1 MQHPLEQPPRRPDGF
16 VGESGDDG
24 SGLTR
29 FERRELARQGRL
41 VRLHR
46 GLYLPREVW
55 DAAPEQERYRWRAA
69 AQVTSL
75 KAEVAVSHGSAA
87 VLLGLPLWGQQP
99 TRLHLSLTG
108 PGRGWR
114 REGYTVHRS
123 YGEGSVVPDSAPPV
137 VLPVLAALGLAE
149 TDGFLAG
156 VTALD
161 AALHRGLTTIQEAR
175 QWLGR
180 LRRRPGMRMMTRVVE
195 AADGLSESPLETKAR
210 LCVRLLGYRVSLQV
224 VLRTVDGE
232 FVARVDLLIEE
243 LGVVIEVDGQT
254 KYRTD
259 AGGGSVQTLLSE
271 KQRESAIR
279 DLGYGVV
286 RVDNRGLESLADLDR
301 RIRDAADRAAPWV
314 KRPRPPAA

>member
-1 MQHPLEQPPRRPDGF
+1 M
-16 VGESGDDG
+16 
-24 SGLTR
+24 
-29 FERRELARQGRL
+29 
-41 VRLHR
+41 RLHR

-161 AALHRGLTTIQEAR
+161 AALHRGLTTIEEAR

-243 LGVVIEVDGQT
+243 LGVVIEVDGRI
-254 KYRTD
+254 KYQNPDGT
-259 AGGGSVQTLLSE
+259 ASVDTFLSE
-271 KQRESAIR
+271 KRRESGIR
-279 DLGYGVV
+279 DLGYGLV
-286 RVDNRGLESLADLDR
+286 RLDHPDLSR
-301 RIRDAADRAAPWV
+301 PERIRARILAAARGADPSRRRRRV
-314 KRPRPPAA
+314 